1 MIIRWIPNWVIGTCR
16 ARIRGRGSA
25 GQAGAWAAIAGLL
38 ALQVYC
44 ARLGGQHWSSWLLPF
59 MGRLGRPHDSLGDQR
74 GWTAGMADASVRRI
88 SRSPSAWIAKT
99 FPARRVPSPASTAA
113 AASRSATNQVIRA
126 VPAAADSSATR
137 SGPVRK
143 LQRPPGKRRGSRCR
157 HLCREPPGFL
167 SRSGGPA
174 LLRRLP
180 RGWRHGRHC
189 HVIPDSGRSR
199 KTRGRSRKA
208 PG

>member
-143 LQRPPGKRRGSRCR
+143 LQRPPGEAPRITVQASVSRAAR
-157 HLCREPPGFL
+157 ISVTFWRASAPPPAAERLAARTAL
-167 SRSGGPA
+167 S
-174 LLRRLP
+174 
-180 RGWRHGRHC
+180 C
-189 HVIPDSGRSR
+189 D
-199 KTRGRSRKA
+199 